1 MLEQRQVQ
9 FPAPARANA
18 RVLLDA
24 RARLLARIDACGMP
38 AGACVKTRYHGDY
51 HLGQVLVS
59 SNDFIIIDF
68 EGEPARPLAER
79 RAKHSSLRDVAG
91 MLRSFDYA
99 RWSAVLRDTYTD
111 ADRSR
116 LAPLA
121 QGWAREARETFLRA
135 YDEAARGSG
144 LYASFA
150 EVQGLIELFE
160 LEKALYELR
169 YEVGNRPAWINVPL
183 QGVLA
188 LCGLAPSAG
197 ADNSTH

>member
-1 MLEQRQVQ
+1 
-9 FPAPARANA
+9 
-18 RVLLDA
+18 
-24 RARLLARIDACGMP
+24 MP
-38 AGACVKTRYHGDY
+38 AGACLKTRYHGDY

-68 EGEPARPLAER
+68 EGEPARPLTER

-111 ADRSR
+111 ADRAR
-116 LAPLA
+116 IAPLA
-121 QGWAREARETFLRA
+121 RGWEREARAMFLRA
-135 YDEAARGSG
+135 YDETTRGSG

-150 EVQGLIELFE
+150 DVQGLIELFE
-160 LEKALYELR
+160 LEKVLYELR
-169 YEVGNRPAWINVPL
+169 YEVGNRPAWLNVPL

-188 LCGLAPSAG
+188 LCGLAP
-197 ADNSTH
+197 DT